1 MKYFNNIHSLRD
13 LKKQFRALAIAN
25 HPDKGGDTAVMQEIN
40 AEFDALFAVWK
51 NRPDTQ
57 VTEEERQE
65 TGSTYRR
72 RFYTANGW
80 EGCRYDGNL
89 RTTDIA
95 ARVRVYAKEKYP
107 EFKFSVRSEYYSG
120 GSSIH
125 LKLVSGPVPAFND
138 DAPRQYI
145 STMSEISE
153 KFGLTSEVHAV
164 MSDIVSYCNSFNYD
178 DSDSQIDYFDTN
190 FYLHIYVG
198 TFSKPYEV
206 KQPRAKKVTGKA
218 GSRAERI
225 EGEAGESVAPSCAD
239 PESVAVLVV
248 DYSAKAIAVIGD
260 TAPIKDDLK
269 ALGGRFNARLTV
281 EGEKV
286 AGWIFS
292 KSKEA
297 DVMAYVKKLNVSAE
311 PMAADPDASEPMAAP
326 EAVETE
332 KAQDIEQTQQEAPK
346 FWAQYGRMGCVV
358 CNGLVWYIA
367 PGDWVAVDEV
377 GVFCDEE
384 GEPLAFAGEFDVMR
398 NAAKRDEGRRGVFF
412 LHEREAYKFAEE
424 LQKKE
429 AESMATP
436 EPMKEAEPI
445 EAETV
450 AQSTEE
456 GAEEQTAERMK
467 EITNGLESLRGLDE
481 SGILEKLT
489 AAGDVLKQ
497 SPEFWRMLN
506 EAADP
511 SAALSKALLSHLLI
525 IGRNENKQGAA

>member
-25 HPDKGGDTAVMQEIN
+25 HPDKGGDTETMQEIN

-95 ARVRVYAKEKYP
+95 ARVRVYAKERYKDY
-107 EFKFSVRSEYYSG
+107 KFSVRTEYYSG
-120 GSSIH
+120 GSSIYI
-125 LKLVSGPVPAFND
+125 KLVSGPVPAFKE
-138 DAPRQYI
+138 DAPRPYI
-145 STMSEISE
+145 STMSNISE
-153 KFGLTSEVHAV
+153 KFGLTSEVYAV
-164 MSDIVSYCNSFNYD
+164 LSDVVAYCNSFNYD
-178 DSDSQIDYFDTN
+178 DSDSMTDYFDTN
-190 FYLHIYVG
+190 FYLHINVG
-198 TFSKPYEV
+198 DYSKPYEV
-206 KQPRAKKVTGKA
+206 KQPKAKKVTEKTA
-218 GSRAERI
+218 RRAERI
-225 EGEAGESVAPSCAD
+225 EGETVEPVSPSCAD
-239 PESVAVLVV
+239 PVSVAVLVV

-260 TAPIKDDLK
+260 TAPIKDELK

-297 DVMAYVKKLNVSAE
+297 DVMAYVKKLNESGT
-311 PMAADPDASEPMAAP
+311 ADPMAAP
-326 EAVETE
+326 EPMT
-332 KAQDIEQTQQEAPK
+332 
-346 FWAQYGRMGCVV
+346 
-358 CNGLVWYIA
+358 
-367 PGDWVAVDEV
+367 
-377 GVFCDEE
+377 
-384 GEPLAFAGEFDVMR
+384 
-398 NAAKRDEGRRGVFF
+398 
-412 LHEREAYKFAEE
+412 
-424 LQKKE
+424 E
-429 AESMATP
+429 AET
-436 EPMKEAEPI
+436 I

-456 GAEEQTAERMK
+456 GEEEQTAERMK